1 MKQTA
6 IALFTQQHKPEGFG
20 VVPDAED
27 FIVLEST
34 RLTLAAAAEDYKAA
48 KKFCAH
54 FNRSFKYHSLAECS
68 INGLTTRI
76 VVTLAL
82 TH

>member
-6 IALFTQQHKPEGFG
+6 IALFTQQHKPSGFG
-20 VVPDAED
+20 VMPADWD

-68 INGLTTRI
+68 INDMTTRI
-76 VVTLAL
+76 VIAL